1 MWCGALAALE
11 SRPLGVRGPLGAG
24 RGYPRLRGS
33 GPVVGGAVAPSFL
46 GGGPL
51 RHTPGGRLLASA
63 PQTASL
69 SGPPPRPG
77 TTPGTPGLVFSR
89 RAARESVETLAGK
102 GLAGA
107 EL

>member
-24 RGYPRLRGS
+24 RGYPRLGGI

-51 RHTPGGRLLASA
+51 KGTPGGRLLAGA
-63 PQTASL
+63 PHTASL
-69 SGPPPRPG
+69 YGGPPRPG
-77 TTPGTPGLVFSR
+77 TTPGTLGTGFSR
-89 RAARESVETLAGK
+89 RAARESVETRAGK